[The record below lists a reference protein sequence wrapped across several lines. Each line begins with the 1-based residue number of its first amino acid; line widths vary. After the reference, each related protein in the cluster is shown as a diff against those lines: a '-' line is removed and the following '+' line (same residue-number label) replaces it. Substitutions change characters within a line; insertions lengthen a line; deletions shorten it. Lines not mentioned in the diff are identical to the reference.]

1 MTMTRK
7 EFLIKI
13 GIGAGVAI
21 ITPMAF
27 NACEESETKP
37 AEDENTDDNTDDNG
51 DDDSDDKVD
60 FTIDLSDDDY
70 SDLKEEGGYVY
81 ENDIIIAYLGNDD
94 YIALSKVCTHNQCTV
109 KYDDGE
115 DKIVCDCHG
124 SEFNTEGDVT
134 SGPAD
139 EPLKEYNTELDGQTL
154 RIYE

>member
-21 ITPMAF
+21 LTPVAF

-37 AEDENTDDNTDDNG
+37 DEDDNTDDNG
-51 DDDSDDKVD
+51 DDNSDDKVD
-60 FTIDLSDDDY
+60 FNIDLTADDY
-70 SDLKEEGGYVY
+70 SDLQEEGGYVY
-81 ENDIIIAYLGNDD
+81 ENDIIIAYLGNDE
-94 YIALSKVCTHNQCTV
+94 YIALSKICTHNQCTV
-109 KYDDGE
+109 DFDADEEIIY
-115 DKIVCDCHG
+115 CDCHG
-124 SEFNTEGDVT
+124 SEFNLDGEVT

-139 EPLKEYNTELDGQTL
+139 EPLKEYNTKLDGQTL

>member
-1 MTMTRK
+1 MTRK

-21 ITPMAF
+21 LTPLAF

-37 AEDENTDDNTDDNG
+37 DEDDNNDDNG
-51 DDDSDDKVD
+51 DDNSDDKVD

-81 ENDIIIAYLGNDD
+81 ENDIIIAYLGNDE

-109 KYDDGE
+109 EYDDEG
-115 DKIVCDCHG
+115 DKFVCPCHG
-124 SEFNTEGDVT
+124 SEFNTDGDVT
-134 SGPAD
+134 TGPAD
-139 EPLKEYNTELDGQTL
+139 EPLKEYNTELDDQTL
-154 RIYE
+154 RVYE